1 MYDELLELWRKKKRQ
16 KEKMFVFSFIN
27 NLILDIYKKFNIDI
41 FRFDLMEFASL
52 YGYKDVNRISKNEIL
67 PLVKEINIKKDNNFS
82 KLIAVD
88 LPLSDIY
95 GEDNFSLQKTIDFYN
110 KSLADILV
118 LNIDHNILGLTSKL
132 SKMKIPVIIYSN
144 NNFKM
149 ENSDYLELMQAR
161 LVESESQGAVMVLVE
176 NYPQSFVQNLKGSVQ
191 IPVISNVKSSNNK
204 VDGYYA
210 KFSSV
215 FGLIQSDGNKYL
227 NLSELI
233 HDGIND
239 YIGDNK

>member
-16 KEKMFVFSFIN
+16 KEKIFIFSFIN
-27 NLILDIYKKFNIDI
+27 NLILDLYKKFNIDV
-41 FRFDLMEFASL
+41 FRFDLNEFAGL

-67 PLVKEINIKKDNNFS
+67 PLIKEINIKKENNFS

-88 LPLSDIY
+88 LPLTDIY

-110 KSLADILV
+110 KSLADLLV
-118 LNIDHNILGLTSKL
+118 LNIDHNILGLTGKL

-144 NNFKM
+144 NNFKT
-149 ENSDYLELMQAR
+149 ENNDYFELMHAK
-161 LVESESQGAVMVLVE
+161 LVESESQGAVMILVE
-176 NYPQSFVQNLKGSVQ
+176 NYPQSFVLNLKNSLL
-191 IPVISNVKSSNNK
+191 IPVISNVKSNNK

-215 FGLIQSDGNKYL
+215 FGLIQNDGAKYL
-227 NLSELI
+227 NLSDLI
-233 HDGIND
+233 NDGIND